1 MFSCSP
7 YSQWCTVLTKNNS
20 LGRWSLLWLFS
31 LFDWTQ
37 SRLIFF
43 LAFCFLDSPCVMWSD
58 KQLIQYTSCPLL
70 AFLDGCNP
78 PPEVDLGTGSSTS
91 SSNIH
96 VQPSSSSDASVE
108 AEPPSELLDTSLESK
123 QRARSS
129 LIRLEPLT
137 EAEASEETLFYL
149 CKLSPA
155 EPEANSTQLDKLWA
169 GTELVTFMPHT
180 LMLVHHRLFP
190 FILHTVL
197 TLCVNTPS
205 PLWPEV
211 YACWEAVT
219 EMNKAL
225 G

>member
-7 YSQWCTVLTKNNS
+7 YSQWCTVLTKKNS

-149 CKLSPA
+149 CKLRPA
-155 EPEANSTQLDKLWA
+155 EPEANSTQLDKVWA

-180 LMLVHHRLFP
+180 HWCWFTTDYFLLSSTQYWHCVLILPHLSGLRCMLVEKQWQKWIKH
-190 FILHTVL
+190 
-197 TLCVNTPS
+197 
-205 PLWPEV
+205 
-211 YACWEAVT
+211 
-219 EMNKAL
+219 
-225 G
+225 